1 MDANYISE
9 DEFWDDWGV
18 IQKSSGELFEFEDVK
33 DRPLNNVWAI
43 LESGDGDD
51 GNWYASPGFH
61 LVNRMGYVLTKKQW
75 TDKLRDAIYF
85 LDDLDHEEDEDE
97 DAAND

>member
-1 MDANYISE
+1 MEPNYISE

-33 DRPLNNVWAI
+33 DRPVGNVWAI

-51 GNWYASPGFH
+51 GNWFASPGFH
-61 LVNRMGYVLTKKQW
+61 IVNRMGYVMTKKPW
-75 TDKLRDAIYF
+75 TDELRDAVYF
-85 LDDLDHEEDEDE
+85 LDDFDHEEDEDK
-97 DAAND
+97 DTTND